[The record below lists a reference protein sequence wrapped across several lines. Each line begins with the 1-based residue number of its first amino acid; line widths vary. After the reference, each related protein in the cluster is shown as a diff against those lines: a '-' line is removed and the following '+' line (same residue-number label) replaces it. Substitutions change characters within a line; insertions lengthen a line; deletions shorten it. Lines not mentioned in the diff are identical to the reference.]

1 MKWLKSIS
9 TDENWDF
16 DPILV
21 CIVVTVAFDI
31 IMTAIKGPGVF
42 DAMSFGGSVATL
54 LGAGGAGYAVK
65 RVGEKG
71 GMKYGGTSPD
81 VPQS

>member
-9 TDENWDF
+9 TDENWDV
-16 DPILV
+16 DPILI
-21 CIVVTVAFDI
+21 CILMAVVFDVV
-31 IMTAIKGPGVF
+31 MTAIKGPAQF

-65 RVGEKG
+65 RLGEKG
-71 GMKYGGTSPD
+71 IIKNGTSPS
-81 VPQS
+81 VSES

>member
-1 MKWLKSIS
+1 MRWLKSIS
-9 TDENWDF
+9 TDENWDV
-16 DPILV
+16 DPILI
-21 CIVVTVAFDI
+21 CILVAVIFDI
-31 IMTAIKGPGVF
+31 IMTAIKGPDKF

-65 RVGEKG
+65 RLGEKG
-71 GMKYGGTSPD
+71 IIKNGTSSD